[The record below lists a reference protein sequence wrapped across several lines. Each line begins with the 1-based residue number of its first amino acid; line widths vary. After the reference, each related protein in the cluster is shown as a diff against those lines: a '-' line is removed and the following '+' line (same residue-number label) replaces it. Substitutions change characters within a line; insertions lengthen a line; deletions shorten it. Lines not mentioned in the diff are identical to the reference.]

1 MFLASMRE
9 REKENEDI
17 VELKS
22 NADVLVRITFLY
34 GPSFNF
40 LQFPRVVRSLSLSS
54 YLFLTPSLLPFVA
67 GKLALPI
74 LPPLLPPVLQP
85 LI

>member
-40 LQFPRVVRSLSLSS
+40 LQFPRVVRSLSLSLVIS
-54 YLFLTPSLLPFVA
+54 FSLPLFSHSSLENSLCLYFPLPF
-67 GKLALPI
+67 
-74 LPPLLPPVLQP
+74 LLSFNR
-85 LI
+85 

>member
-1 MFLASMRE
+1 MRETERE
-9 REKENEDI
+9 RERERSI
-17 VELKS
+17 VDLKS

-40 LQFPRVVRSLSLSS
+40 LRFPRVVCPSPSLS
-54 YLFLTPSLLPFVA
+54 PP
-67 GKLALPI
+67 PI
-74 LPPLLPPVLQP
+74 RRETRSAYISLPPVLQP

>member
-9 REKENEDI
+9 REKENEEI

-40 LQFPRVVRSLSLSS
+40 LQFPRVVRSLSL
-54 YLFLTPSLLPFVA
+54 
-67 GKLALPI
+67 
-74 LPPLLPPVLQP
+74 
-85 LI
+85 

>member
-1 MFLASMRE
+1 MRETEKERE
-9 REKENEDI
+9 RERSI
-17 VELKS
+17 VDLKS

-40 LQFPRVVRSLSLSS
+40 LRFPRAVCPSPSLSPPPSS
-54 YLFLTPSLLPFVA
+54 
-67 GKLALPI
+67 PI
-74 LPPLLPPVLQP
+74 RRETRSAYISLPPVLQP